1 MPFAAT
7 WTNIK
12 IILNKVSQ
20 MEKDISYG
28 ITNMWNLIKMTD
40 RNLQIRNTF
49 KEFKTKSLI
58 PKNLIPK
65 GS

>member
-1 MPFAAT
+1 
-7 WTNIK
+7 
-12 IILNKVSQ
+12 

-40 RNLQIRNTF
+40 KNLQIRNTF